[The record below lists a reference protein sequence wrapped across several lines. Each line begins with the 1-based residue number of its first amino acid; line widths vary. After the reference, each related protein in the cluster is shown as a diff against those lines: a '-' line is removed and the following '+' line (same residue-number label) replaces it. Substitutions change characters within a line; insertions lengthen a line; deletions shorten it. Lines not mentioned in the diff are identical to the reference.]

1 MTTPQDPIARSAG
14 EAILTGGHHVVHGA
28 PGTGKSTTAIDTF
41 TRWLTSTGGTGVLLV
56 PTRRRAAVVR
66 DAVAARLQ
74 RTTSSVLVRTPA
86 SLAFA
91 ILRLRATLRGEPP
104 PTLISGPEQDQILTE
119 LLAGHAA
126 GDGVSIDWPASV
138 PPEALELRAFR
149 DELRDLH
156 MRAAEA
162 GLDGQGL
169 AEWGQRHDRPEWVAA
184 GALLAE
190 YTQVMALGQTTPD
203 RGARYDAASIVDEAT
218 YALRTW
224 DRDAPDTERPRWDL
238 VLHDDYQ
245 DATLATARLLD
256 ALADDGARLAVF
268 GDADLAVQ
276 QFRGG
281 LPALLHT
288 ASLPPGQDGAWGARS
303 HVLTQVWR
311 HGPGLREPIATLSAG
326 LPTLQETRRRRA
338 TPTRAGS
345 QLRTALLAS
354 EAQQVAAIARYLR
367 EQHVH
372 HEVPWS
378 QMAVL
383 VRSGALAGAIRRGL
397 RSAGVPLEMA
407 LPDRPLRDEP
417 AVSPLLLALR
427 CILDEQVDAT
437 DAVALLCSPV
447 GGMDAVTVRAL
458 RRHLRQA
465 ERADG
470 GVRHSDELV
479 AALLTGAASGEGVP
493 EVELPSRL
501 ARGVR
506 AVVAVLAAGREALG
520 EEAATV
526 ETVLWAIWSATGL
539 SATWQRQALAGAAGA
554 DRADTDLDAVMAL
567 FRAAEQFTDRATM
580 ASPAGFLGHLEAQDF
595 PADTLAEQGRLG
607 DAVAVHTP
615 AGAAGGEWDVVVVAG
630 VQEEIWPDLRIRDSL
645 LGAAELA
652 DIATARHVATSRGQ
666 TGAELDRFRRA
677 RREVYEGELRAFVSA
692 CSRAREQVLVT
703 AVLNTDARPSMF
715 FETLLPDTEEVPVVA
730 QVPHPLDLRGLVGR
744 LRAQVRPVLLGQEVG
759 AEELALASEAA
770 AVLSHLADRD
780 VPGAD
785 PQEWPALLSP
795 TSAEPLAEADEPV
808 PVSPSTMELVS
819 TCPLRWMLTRSGG
832 QPADSA
838 AQSLGNLI
846 HEIAATHP
854 HGTHAQLRAEL
865 EARWHELD
873 LPEGWVG
880 QVQRRRAEEMTD
892 KLADYLAAHPGPVAT
907 EVPFEVDL
915 GMAVL
920 RGQVDRVELTGAG
933 VRIVD
938 LKTGSTAA
946 TAAETARHPQLGS
959 YQVAADRGG
968 FADAFGEEL
977 PTGAGDLVR
986 SGGAALLYVGTKA
999 KNAAQ
1004 RDQRPLTE
1012 DTNPQWA
1019 EELIQDGARTMAAGR
1034 FEARP
1039 NDTCRTCPV
1048 ITSCPAQP
1056 TGERVA
1062 R

>member
-1 MTTPQDPIARSAG
+1 MTAPEDPIARAASA
-14 EAILTGGHHVVHGA
+14 AILAGGHHVVHGA

-41 TRWLTSTGGTGVLLV
+41 TRWLTTVGGTGVLLV

-126 GDGVSIDWPASV
+126 GEGVAIDWPASV

-169 AEWGQRHDRPEWVAA
+169 AEWGRRHDRPEWVAA
-184 GALLAE
+184 GGLLAE

-224 DRDAPDTERPRWDL
+224 AEEVPGTERPQWDL

-256 ALADDGARLAVF
+256 ALADDGAQLAVF

-288 ASLPPGQDGAWGARS
+288 ASLPPGQDGAWGART
-303 HVLTQVWR
+303 HVLGTVWR
-311 HGPGLREPIATLSAG
+311 HGPGVREPIAALSAG
-326 LPTLQETRRRRA
+326 LPTLQETQRRRA
-338 TPTRAGS
+338 APGRTGS

-372 HEVPWS
+372 HEVPWA

-407 LPDRPLRDEP
+407 LPDRALRDEP

-427 CILDEQVDAT
+427 CILEEQVDPT

-447 GGMDAVTVRAL
+447 GGMDPVTVRAL

-465 ERADG
+465 ERAAG
-470 GVRHSDELV
+470 GARHSDELV
-479 AALLTGAASGEGVP
+479 AALLTGAAAGEP
-493 EVELPSRL
+493 LDVELPARL

-506 AVVAVLAAGREALG
+506 AVVGVLSAGRAALA

-539 SATWQRQALAGAAGA
+539 SRTWQRQALAGGAGA

-567 FRAAEQFTDRATM
+567 FRAAEQFTDRTTM
-580 ASPAGFLGHLEAQDF
+580 ASPAGFLAHLDAQDF

-630 VQEEIWPDLRIRDSL
+630 VQEEVWPDLRIRDSL

-666 TGAELDRFRRA
+666 GGAELDRFRRA
-677 RREVYEGELRAFVSA
+677 RREVQEGELRAFVSA
-692 CSRAREQVLVT
+692 CSRAREEVLVT
-703 AVLNTDARPSMF
+703 AVLTTDARPSMF
-715 FETLLPDTEEVPVVA
+715 VEALLPDTEETPVVA

-744 LRAQVRPVLLGQEVG
+744 LRAQLRPVLLGHQVG

-770 AVLSHLADRD
+770 ALLSHLATRD

-785 PQEWPALLSP
+785 PLDWPALLTP

-808 PVSPSTMELVS
+808 PVSPSTMELVT

-832 QPADSA
+832 QRADSA

-846 HEIAATHP
+846 HEIAAAYP
-854 HGTHAQLRAEL
+854 HGSRDQLHAEL
-865 EARWHELD
+865 DARWHELD
-873 LPEGWVG
+873 LPEGWVAR
-880 QVQRRRAEEMTD
+880 VQRRRAEEMAD

-907 EVPFEVDL
+907 EVAFQVDL
-915 GMAVL
+915 GRAVL
-920 RGQVDRVELTGAG
+920 RGQVDRVELTDAG

-938 LKTGSTAA
+938 LKTGSTPVSAA
-946 TAAETARHPQLGS
+946 DATRHPQLGS

-968 FADAFGEEL
+968 FAEAFAEQ
-977 PTGAGDLVR
+977 GAADPPSLDH
-986 SGGAALLYVGTKA
+986 SAGAALLYVGTKA

-1004 RDQRPLTE
+1004 RDQGPLTE
-1012 DTNPQWA
+1012 DTDPGWA
-1019 EELIQDGARTMAAGR
+1019 EALIRTGAETMAAGR

-1039 NDTCRTCPV
+1039 NETCRTCPV
-1048 ITSCPAQP
+1048 LTSCPAQP
-1056 TGERVA
+1056 TGDRVA